1 VIARWGGRRLFL
13 AALLVTAGLLAGV
26 LTGIQIRA
34 AQAQEQRA
42 AAAAAEALRAAAAE
56 ARLAAHLEA
65 VAELWALGV
74 ADAESGIAHA
84 EAVLT
89 ASEGMVD
96 DDAVRVALAQSVA
109 DLRAKLDHSE
119 PSPDELF
126 TLRSALRGLASAIV
140 AVEQAQVAWQS
151 AQESAQE
158 SAPPPAPAPA
168 RSSWPDAGAG
178 PDCGGPESYEPPS
191 GSGPVF
197 YTSTP
202 TDAGDGSN
210 GHIPSSQMTP
220 LGWCVDSQGNSQWL
234 RTDAAQALIS
244 MNEAFRARFGE
255 NIAIDLSYRSYDDQV
270 AMREA
275 YGSVAARPGT
285 SNHGWGTAFDTWEW
299 QAYSFG
305 SARYEWLV
313 ANGPAHGW
321 VAPAWARAGGSN
333 PEYWHFEYTG

>member
-1 VIARWGGRRLFL
+1 MIARWGGRRLIL
-13 AALLVTAGLLAGV
+13 AALLATAGLLAGV

-84 EAVLT
+84 EAVLA
-89 ASEGMVD
+89 ASEGMVA

-119 PSPDELF
+119 PSPAELF
-126 TLRSALRGLASAIV
+126 TLRSALTGLASAIV
-140 AVEQAQVAWQS
+140 AVEQAQAAWQA
-151 AQESAQE
+151 AQDA
-158 SAPPPAPAPA
+158 APPPAPAPA
-168 RSSWPDAGAG
+168 RSSWPDAGAA

-197 YTSTP
+197 NTSTP

-210 GHIPSSQMTP
+210 GRIPRSQLTP

-270 AMREA
+270 AMRQA
-275 YGSVAARPGT
+275 LGSIAARPGT

-313 ANGPAHGW
+313 ANGPTYGW